1 MFNIGLKSSH
11 FPPGTRLPTSFQF
24 SKSKLAWA
32 ALTTGKPNKAAVK
45 RHKGFS
51 HHEMLFRWNLVLS
64 SFNLKRT
71 DGYLENS
78 VLFNDMDPSEKGG
91 ANFFH
96 GMAFAKIA
104 AQELLDVPWLA
115 HYSWYKKTG
124 QISWQPSR
132 STADLIGLQV
142 SSGKHIVLEAKGF
155 NGSSYAAKLE
165 KAVKQAKQ
173 NYYVNG
179 SACKLHIGS
188 VLYREKSTNKLAMV
202 WEDPASDQ
210 QAGTLELEADRDFWR
225 EYYSAVLDLYL
236 LQKDSPDRFETIFGF
251 RLNLAEPAKR
261 LMGNLDGTDN
271 QFGGSVSELIKW
283 SDGRRER
290 KQTEPLE
297 NWNGDGIIIEALE

>member
-11 FPPGTRLPTSFQF
+11 FPPGTRLPKSFQF

-96 GMAFAKIA
+96 GMAFAKMA

-132 STADLIGLQV
+132 STADLIGLQASTGDFV
-142 SSGKHIVLEAKGF
+142 VVEAKGCNSHQF
-155 NGSSYAAKLE
+155 SNALK
-165 KAVKQAKQ
+165 KAVVQAKQ
-173 NYYVNG
+173 NYLVNG
-179 SACKLHIGS
+179 KACKLHVGS
-188 VLYREKSTNKLAMV
+188 VLYRQRATDRLAIV
-202 WEDPASDQ
+202 WRDPKPQKKD
-210 QAGTLELEADRDFWR
+210 GTLKLETDREFWR
-225 EYYSAVLDLYL
+225 EYYSSVWDLYL
-236 LQKDSPDRFETIFGF
+236 LQKESSDRFETIFGF
-251 RLNLAEPAKR
+251 KLDFAEPAIR
-261 LMGNLDGTDN
+261 LINNLTVPEN
-271 QFGGSVSELIKW
+271 EFEESVSELIKW
-283 SDGRRER
+283 SGGRRER
-290 KQTEPLE
+290 MQTEPLE
-297 NWNGDGIIIEALE
+297 NWNGDGVIVKVLE